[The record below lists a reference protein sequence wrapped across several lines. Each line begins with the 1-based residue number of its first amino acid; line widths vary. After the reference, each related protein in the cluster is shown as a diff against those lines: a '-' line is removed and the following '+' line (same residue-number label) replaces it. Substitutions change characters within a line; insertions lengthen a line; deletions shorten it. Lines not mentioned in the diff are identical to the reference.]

1 MIPVPLPATLQSMV
15 QFFENGGVFMYFLA
29 LCSLVSVAV
38 IVLRALALRRDLVVP
53 PFIGQE
59 IESIQPGDASEAA
72 VRLSRVVENDTS
84 ALGRIVQ
91 VGLRHLSWP
100 KSENIEAVQ
109 TRAQHEI
116 VRLESGL
123 FILEVIVGI
132 APLLGL
138 LGAVSGLVTVFAA
151 FGSDAAS
158 QDPRGIAKGIS
169 EALSTTIV
177 GLAIAIPSLIA
188 YSYFSRKIEI
198 MAAEMESLTADLL
211 AKCYYQ
217 RPRTSEAAR
226 RAAEPAAEAESS
238 AYAPAPPRAEIRPPA
253 LGVRPP
259 QEGTL

>member
-1 MIPVPLPATLQSMV
+1 MIPAPLLAASFQSV
-15 QFFENGGVFMYFLA
+15 FLFFEKCGVFMYFLA
-29 LCSLVSVAV
+29 VCSVVSVAV

-53 PFIGQE
+53 PFIERE
-59 IESIQPGDASEAA
+59 IEAIQPGDAAAAA

-123 FILEVIVGI
+123 FVLEVIVGI

-138 LGAVSGLVTVFAA
+138 LGAVSGLVTVFAS
-151 FGSDAAS
+151 FGADAAS

-177 GLAIAIPSLIA
+177 GLAIAIPSQIG
-188 YSYFSRKIEI
+188 
-198 MAAEMESLTADLL
+198 
-211 AKCYYQ
+211 
-217 RPRTSEAAR
+217 
-226 RAAEPAAEAESS
+226 RAH
-238 AYAPAPPRAEIRPPA
+238 
-253 LGVRPP
+253 V
-259 QEGTL
+259 

>member
-1 MIPVPLPATLQSMV
+1 MIPAPLLAASFQSV
-15 QFFENGGVFMYFLA
+15 FAFFEKGGVFMYFLA
-29 LCSLVSVAV
+29 VCSVVSVAV

-53 PFIGQE
+53 PFIEKE
-59 IESIQPGDASEAA
+59 IELIQPGDAASAA
-72 VRLSRVVENDTS
+72 VRLSRVVENDRS
-84 ALGRIVQ
+84 AMGRIVQ

-123 FILEVIVGI
+123 FVLEVIVGI

-151 FGSDAAS
+151 FGADAAS

-188 YSYFSRKIEI
+188 YSYFTRKIET

-217 RPRTSEAAR
+217 KS
-226 RAAEPAAEAESS
+226 RAAEPAHQPEREASQ
-238 AYAPAPPRAEIRPPA
+238 YAPAPPRVEIPRPA
-253 LGVRPP
+253 LGVRPT
-259 QEGTL
+259 QEGAL